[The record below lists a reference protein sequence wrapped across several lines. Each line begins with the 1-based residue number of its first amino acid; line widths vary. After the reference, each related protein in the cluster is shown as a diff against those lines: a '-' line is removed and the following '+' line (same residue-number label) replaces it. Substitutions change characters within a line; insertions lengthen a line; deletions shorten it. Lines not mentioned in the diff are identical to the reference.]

1 MGCKGDRTREKKSS
15 FPTSKMILKEE
26 ENTNYERLEH
36 ILFIKPR
43 QVTNCVLQGK
53 SFPFYARNE
62 ILKLESCTGS
72 IFKTLLESK
81 L

>member
-26 ENTNYERLEH
+26 ENINYERLEH

-43 QVTNCVLQGK
+43 QVTNCVLQVK
-53 SFPFYARNE
+53 SSP
-62 ILKLESCTGS
+62 ILCQK
-72 IFKTLLESK
+72 
-81 L
+81 